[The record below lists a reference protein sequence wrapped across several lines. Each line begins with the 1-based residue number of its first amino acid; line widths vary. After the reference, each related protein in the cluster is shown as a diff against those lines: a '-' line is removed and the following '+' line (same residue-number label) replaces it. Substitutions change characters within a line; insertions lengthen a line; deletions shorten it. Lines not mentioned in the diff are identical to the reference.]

1 MELFKRIADR
11 VIEGDIAGVES
22 LTREAIEQKA
32 NPEKILNEGFMTGL
46 EVVGAKFEAGE
57 LFLPEMLTSGMAVK
71 AGMEVVR
78 PLLVKSDIRLKG
90 TIVAGTVVGDIHDIG
105 KNLVCMMFEGARF
118 KVIDLG
124 VDVPVEKF
132 INAAKENRADII
144 AMSALLSTTM
154 ANMEGIIQGIHHSEL
169 KHRVKV
175 MVGGAPVTQDFADSI
190 GADGYAPDAALAAR
204 KAREILGLI

>member
-1 MELFKRIADR
+1 VEILKLIADR
-11 VIEGDIAGVES
+11 VIEGDIAEVES
-22 LTREAIEQKA
+22 LTREAIEQKV
-32 NPEKILNEGFMTGL
+32 NPEKILNEGFMRGL
-46 EVVGAKFEAGE
+46 EVVGEKFEAGE
-57 LFLPEMLTSGMAVK
+57 LFLPEMLTAGMAMK
-71 AGMEVVR
+71 AGMEVVE
-78 PLLVKSDIRLKG
+78 PLLVKSNVRLKG

-105 KNLVCMMFEGARF
+105 KNLVCMLFEGAGF

-132 INAAKENRADII
+132 IHAAKENRADMI

-154 ANMEGIIQGIHHSEL
+154 ANMEDIIQGIRHSEL

-204 KAREILGLI
+204 KAREILGLF